1 MHWIFITPF
10 PLGVVR
16 WEILFSRV
24 TPRLLFYVE
33 RKRRQTQTG
42 GHNWYFGIE
51 IKRAKVNLL
60 FCAAGYFLKTISTLK
75 WTVVLK
81 GYHLQNLIFL
91 FEAWQKYFVKTKSRS
106 KLYHNMF
113 RPTFTRTPSPLFCCR
128 IRTFYPHNFQTIC
141 IKVS

>member
-33 RKRRQTQTG
+33 RERRQTQTG
-42 GHNWYFGIE
+42 GHNWYFPNGIE
-51 IKRAKVNLL
+51 IKRDKVNLSSL
-60 FCAAGYFLKTISTLK
+60 FCAAGYFLKRISTLK
-75 WTVVLK
+75 WTVVIK
-81 GYHLQNLIFL
+81 EYHLQNLIFL

-106 KLYHNMF
+106 KLHHNMF
-113 RPTFTRTPSPLFCCR
+113 TVSK
-128 IRTFYPHNFQTIC
+128 HFQTN
-141 IKVS
+141 VYSNPFTSFLL